1 MKDKSLQT
9 NMPQLQV
16 FEKHLKQ
23 HLAQWFS
30 AGFLHLE
37 RVTWQSPA
45 AILEKVTHRSQN
57 SVKVTIFAQLVCLY
71 FDDLSHWLILFSYE
85 IVKMTPE

>member
-1 MKDKSLQT
+1 MQT
-9 NMPQLQV
+9 SMPQLLV

-45 AILEKVTHRSQN
+45 AILEKVAHHSQYAL
-57 SVKVTIFAQLVCLY
+57 KVTICGRPVNMQHSFKQPSFMIFC
-71 FDDLSHWLILFSYE
+71 
-85 IVKMTPE
+85 

>member
-1 MKDKSLQT
+1 MKDKSVQT

-16 FEKHLKQ
+16 FEKYLKQ

-45 AILEKVTHRSQN
+45 VILEKVTHHSQYAL
-57 SVKVTIFAQLVCLY
+57 KVT
-71 FDDLSHWLILFSYE
+71 LFGPHVLFPLM
-85 IVKMTPE
+85 ICI